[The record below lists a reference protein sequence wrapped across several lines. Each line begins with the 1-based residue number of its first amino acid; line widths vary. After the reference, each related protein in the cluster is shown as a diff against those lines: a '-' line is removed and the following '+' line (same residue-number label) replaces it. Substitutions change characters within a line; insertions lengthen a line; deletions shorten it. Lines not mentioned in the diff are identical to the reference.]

1 VAIEDHIGLHVR
13 VGISGA
19 GKTHDVKRGVWTAA
33 AEGMP
38 VVVLDRMYEWSQLP
52 AALAPYTTIRHSH
65 DNDGIK
71 KALDDGARIVVVRDD
86 PARHVEP
93 AHVAMAM
100 CDLIKRRSRIE
111 NRGPHGIAIP
121 EAHVI
126 APRHRIDGPVR
137 EVATAWRHFR
147 VGAWFDTQ
155 RIAALNAAITENA
168 RDLKIFATVG
178 ELDLAR
184 FREIASGARELEMA
198 VREAAARMERGE
210 PGWHVKLGLSRRPP
224 YELTRE

>member
-1 VAIEDHIGLHVR
+1 MIEDHIGLHVA

-19 GKTHDVKRGVWTAA
+19 GKTHSVKRGVWIAA

-38 VVVLDRMYEWSQLP
+38 VIVLDRMYEWTQFP
-52 AALAPYTTIRHSH
+52 QALARFVQLRHSH
-65 DNDGIK
+65 DVDGIK

-93 AHVAMAM
+93 AHVAMQM
-100 CDLIKRRSRIE
+100 CDLIKKRSRSE

-168 RDLKIFATVG
+168 RDLRIFATVG
-178 ELDLAR
+178 ELDHQR
-184 FREIASGARELEMA
+184 FREIARGSAELSA
-198 VREAAARMERGE
+198 CALDAADRMERGE
-210 PGWHVKLGLSRRPP
+210 PGWHVKLGLSRKPP
-224 YELTRE
+224 YELVRD